1 MKIIQSSLS
10 AKNQT
15 VIPSPIRKQLN
26 LKPGDKII
34 WKMVYTNKNP
44 QVVAEPQPK
53 SWTNYTR
60 GLGQNIWQ
68 NIDIKSYVKNLKKE
82 WAI

>member
-1 MKIIQSSLS
+1 MKIIKSSLS
-10 AKNQT
+10 TKNQT
-15 VIPSPIRKQLN
+15 VIPSLIREELN

-34 WKMVYTNKNP
+34 WRIVYSDKTP
-44 QVVAEPQPK
+44 QAIAEPQPK

-60 GLGQNIWQ
+60 GLGKNIWQ
-68 NIDIKSYVKNLKKE
+68 DIDIESYVKNLKKE